1 MKNIKIEEI
10 TFLMLKEIT
19 KRNKERNEDICVTN
33 IIKEI
38 YNKQK
43 WINQS
48 PSKNLTKEKNSF

>member
-48 PSKNLTKEKNSF
+48 PSKNSAKEKNSF

>member
-19 KRNKERNEDICVTN
+19 KKNKERNEEICVTN

-43 WINQS
+43 
-48 PSKNLTKEKNSF
+48 